1 MSNTINGFNPAN
13 CNMLNIAV
21 HKDILLRILRDI
33 YSDESMGPILGFKG
47 GTAAYL
53 FYGLERFSVDLDF
66 DLLDADKEEYVFNR
80 IKEIIREY
88 GTIKDA
94 RAKRFN
100 LFFLLSYDNKKEGA
114 QNIKVEINRRGFD
127 SRYELRSFMGIPM
140 NVAVQEDMFACK
152 LVAMYER
159 LGRTNRDI
167 YDVWFFGKNMWP
179 INRKIVEKKSK
190 MPYGEF
196 LDEILKKLEKFNSK
210 RILDGLGELLNEK
223 QKDWVRKN
231 LLKEVIFNIK
241 LMAQQ

>member
-1 MSNTINGFNPAN
+1 
-13 CNMLNIAV
+13 MLNIAV
-21 HKDILLRILRDI
+21 HKEILLRILRDI
-33 YSDESMGPILGFKG
+33 YSDESIGPLLGFKG

-53 FYGLERFSVDLDF
+53 FYGLDRFSVDLDF
-66 DLLDADKEEYVFNR
+66 DLLGAAKEEYVFNR
-80 IKEIIREY
+80 VKKIISEY

-94 RAKRFN
+94 RIKRFN
-100 LFFLLSYDNKKEGA
+100 LFFLLSYSDKKEGA
-114 QNIKVEINRRGFD
+114 QNIKIEINRRGFD
-127 SRYELRSFMGIPM
+127 SCYKIKSFMGIPM

-152 LVAMYER
+152 LMAMYER

-190 MPYGEF
+190 MAYGEF
-196 LDEILKKLEKFNSK
+196 LDKILKKLEKFNNK

-231 LLKEVIFNIK
+231 LLKDVIFNIK
-241 LMAQQ
+241 LMAQQKL